1 MLRFD
6 ILNSVLAQDTRSD
19 GPGPTQ
25 FRLGMTQSSNA
36 SLDDLRQKIDK
47 IDRELIA
54 LINERAKQV
63 VEVGKIKRDSS
74 IPIYAPHR
82 EAAVLKKV
90 TQLNEGPIQDR
101 TIEAVYRE
109 LMSGSFALEQPLRIG
124 YLGPIGTYSHLAATR
139 QFGSSVEFE
148 NLRAIDGVFE
158 EVARGH
164 VDYGLVPI
172 ENSTGGGITETLD
185 AFMSYHDKL
194 NIYGEVQLEVHFSL
208 LANCKPEQVKRIYS
222 KSEALLQCRNWLS
235 TQYPQAEKIPA
246 ESTAAAA
253 ERAKDDNRND
263 PSVGSAAI
271 GSVLAGE
278 IYGLHPLFDRIED
291 RTSNITRFLILSKSE
306 TEVSEDDKTSIMFTT
321 DDRPGSL
328 VDVLNVFKRS
338 NVNLSHIDKR
348 PSQAVNW
355 DYTFFVDASGHRKD
369 SGFAEVFGEARA
381 HCKVLTVLGSYPRCK
396 RTL

>member
-1 MLRFD
+1 M
-6 ILNSVLAQDTRSD
+6 NA
-19 GPGPTQ
+19 P
-25 FRLGMTQSSNA
+25 SN
-36 SLDDLRQKIDK
+36 DDLEQLRVNIDR

-63 VEVGKIKRDSS
+63 VEVGRIKRKAG

-90 TQLNEGPIQDR
+90 MGLNEGPIQNR

-124 YLGPIGTYSHLAATR
+124 YLGPVGTYSHLAATR

-148 NLRAIDGVFE
+148 NLRAIEGVFE

-185 AFMSYHDKL
+185 AFMGYHDKL

-208 LANCKPEQVKRIYS
+208 LANCKPDQVKRIYS
-222 KSEALLQCRNWLS
+222 KSEALLQCRNWLI
-235 TQYPQAEKIPA
+235 TQYPKAEQIPA
-246 ESTAAAA
+246 ESTAVAAQ
-253 ERAKDDNRND
+253 RAKTDNESD
-263 PSVGSAAI
+263 PESGSAAI

-278 IYGLHPLFDRIED
+278 IYGLHSLFERIED

-306 TEVSEDDKTSIMFTT
+306 TEVSGDDKTSIMFTT

-328 VDVLNVFKRS
+328 VDVLNVFKRAGI
-338 NVNLSHIDKR
+338 NLSHIDKR
-348 PSQAVNW
+348 PSRAVNW
-355 DYTFFVDASGHRKD
+355 DYTFFVDCIGHKND
-369 SGFAEVFGEARA
+369 AKFAEVIGESRA
-381 HCKVLTVLGSYPRCK
+381 HCKNLTVLGSYPRCK